1 MNYIN
6 QRSQNVGAVF
16 LCTEDGDWLYELIRT
31 AVDMMARVRRVM
43 ERACR

>member
-6 QRSQNVGAVF
+6 QRRQNVGAV
-16 LCTEDGDWLYELIRT
+16 LDGDWLYELIRM

>member
-1 MNYIN
+1 M
-6 QRSQNVGAVF
+6 GAVF
-16 LCTEDGDWLYELIRT
+16 LCRVDGDWLYELIRT